1 MREMGTMTK
10 TTKYADTFYNSQ
22 NPDDITAG
30 KTVQA
35 GSAVEVIGEQVDIY
49 IPVQYVA
56 YDGTVWFK
64 HFVAAGL
71 A

>member
-1 MREMGTMTK
+1 MMTK
-10 TTKYADTFYNSQ
+10 TTKYADTFYNA
-22 NPDDITAG
+22 PTADDITAG

-35 GSAVEVIGEQVDIY
+35 GSEVEVIGEQVDIY

-56 YDGTVWFK
+56 FDGSVWYK